1 MTKKQKNKPTLQYLW
16 AVTGKQKWSILF
28 LTLIQIALALFAT
41 LQAAVLRGV
50 VDRASEKDM
59 SAFGKMAVFL
69 VCVVVIQLVLRAFYR
84 PLRIYA
90 QSKVENA
97 FKSRLF
103 HTLLWDDYAYTSGTH
118 SGEWMNRLTSD
129 THVISD
135 NMTQIIPDLIGMIVQ
150 LLGAL
155 IYLLILCPILAYIVV
170 PTGIIVCLVA
180 MLFRN
185 RMKILHKKI
194 QETDGRLRIYMT
206 EHLQNMVVVRSF
218 AKEESVSQGAD
229 LRMKRHHEAKMRRVW
244 FYNLA
249 QIAYGIFFRGVF
261 LIGALICGYGIL
273 QGTISYGTF
282 TAVLQLI
289 GQVQSPIANITAIM
303 PRYYA
308 MLASAER
315 LMETEPDVLQL
326 KSTNGVENF
335 SCIGFEN
342 VNFSY
347 GGGEK
352 EEKERKDAF
361 VLNGFSLKIGKGD
374 YVAVTGHS
382 GCGKSTALRL
392 LMGLYRPLSGTCYV
406 ELDGKRLPLEDARR
420 QLFAYVPQGNQLMSG
435 TIREVVT
442 FEDPEKM
449 KEDDA
454 IRRALQIA
462 CADEFVDTLKEGLDT
477 KLGERGAGLS
487 EGQMQRI
494 AIARAVFSSHPIL
507 LLDEATS
514 ALDEKTERKLLDNLR
529 SMTDRTVIIVTHRMS
544 VLSICNQECRIG
556 EQ

>member
-16 AVTGKQKWSILF
+16 AVTGKQKWGILF

-41 LQAAVLRGV
+41 VQAAVLRGV
-50 VDRASEKDM
+50 VDRASEKNM
-59 SAFGKMAVFL
+59 SAFARMAVFL
-69 VCVVVIQLVLRAFYR
+69 VCVVVTQLILRALYR

-103 HTLLWDDYAYTSGTH
+103 HTLLWDDYAYVSGTH

-155 IYLLILCPILAYIVV
+155 IYLLILCPILAYIVI

-194 QETDGRLRIYMT
+194 QEADGSLRIYMT

-229 LRMKRHHEAKMRRVW
+229 LRMKRHHEAKMKRVR

-249 QIAYGIFFRGVF
+249 QIAYGIFF
-261 LIGALICGYGIL
+261 LLGALICGYGIL

-289 GQVQSPIANITAIM
+289 GQVQSPIANITAIL

-315 LMETEPDVLQL
+315 LMETEPYILQP

-335 SCIGFEN
+335 SSIGFEN
-342 VNFSY
+342 VDFSY

-352 EEKERKDAF
+352 EEKERKDAL
-361 VLNGFSLKIGKGD
+361 VLNGFSLKISKGD

-392 LMGLYRPLSGTCYV
+392 LMGLYRPQSGQCYV
-406 ELDGKRLPLEDARR
+406 EFSGKRLPLENARR

-442 FEDPEKM
+442 FEDPQKM

-454 IRRALQIA
+454 IRQALRLA
-462 CADEFVDTLKEGLDT
+462 CADEFVDTLEEGLDT
-477 KLGERGAGLS
+477 RLGERGAGLS

-556 EQ
+556 GK

>member
-1 MTKKQKNKPTLQYLW
+1 MTKKQKNRPTLQYLW
-16 AVTGKQKWSILF
+16 KVTGKQKWSILF

-41 LQAAVLRGV
+41 VQAAVLRSV

-59 SAFGKMAVFL
+59 DAFTKVAVFL
-69 VCVVVIQLVLRAFYR
+69 VLVVVIQLILRAIYR

-155 IYLLILCPILAYIVV
+155 IYLLFLCPILAYIVV

-194 QETDGRLRIYMT
+194 QEADGSLRIYMT

-218 AKEESVSQGAD
+218 AKEESVSEGAD
-229 LRMKRHHEAKMRRVW
+229 ARMKKHHEAKMKRVR

-249 QIAYGIFFRGVF
+249 QVAYGIFFRGVF
-261 LIGALICGYGIL
+261 LLGALICGYGIL

-289 GQVQSPIANITAIM
+289 GQVQSPIANITAIL

-315 LMETEPDVLQL
+315 LMETEPFIC
-326 KSTNGVENF
+326 KPESTKGVEDF
-335 SCIGFEN
+335 SAIGFED
-342 VNFSY
+342 VNFAY
-347 GGGEK
+347 GGGE
-352 EEKERKDAF
+352 EEDKERKDEF
-361 VLNGFSLKIGKGD
+361 VLTGFSLKINKGD
-374 YVAVTGHS
+374 YIAVTGHS

-392 LMGLYRPLSGTCYV
+392 LMGLYRPQSGQCYV
-406 ELDGKRLPLEDARR
+406 ELSGKRLPLEKARR

-442 FEDPEKM
+442 FEDAGRM
-449 KEDDA
+449 KEDEA
-454 IRRALQIA
+454 IRRALRIA
-462 CADEFVDTLKEGLDT
+462 CADEFVDTLEEGLDT

-514 ALDEKTERKLLDNLR
+514 ALDENTERKLLDNLR

-556 EQ
+556 KD